1 MRRRR
6 HPHKANFRVNNDA
19 TLTDVTL
26 SLGSNIDRYRHISGA
41 LDALAESF
49 GELLCSPVY
58 ESESVG
64 FDGSP
69 FLNSVV
75 LVRTRMPLAEIVPLL
90 KRIEDEHGRNRSG
103 PKFSP
108 RTLDIDVLTYG
119 EVVGELDGVELPRAE
134 TAKNAFVLKPM
145 ADILP
150 DTQMPGS
157 DLSYAQ
163 LWAAYPKDQQ
173 KLWPVPFEWRG
184 QAL

>member
-1 MRRRR
+1 MSN
-6 HPHKANFRVNNDA
+6 AAGV
-19 TLTDVTL
+19 DVAL
-26 SLGSNIDRYRHISGA
+26 SLGSNIDRYRHITGA
-41 LDALAESF
+41 LDALADAF
-49 GELLCSPVY
+49 GDLVCSPVY

-75 LVRTRMPLAEIVPLL
+75 LIRTDRALVDIVRLL
-90 KRIEDEHGRNRSG
+90 KRIEDDHGRNRSG

-119 EVVGELDGVELPRAE
+119 EVVGERDGIELPRAE
-134 TAKNAFVLKPM
+134 TAENAFVLKPM

-150 DTQMPGS
+150 DARLPGS
-157 DLSYAQ
+157 EKSYAE
-163 LWAAYPKDQQ
+163 LWADYPKDRQ
-173 KLWPVPFEWRG
+173 KLWPVPFQWRD

>member
-1 MRRRR
+1 MSDS
-6 HPHKANFRVNNDA
+6 AVIEVA
-19 TLTDVTL
+19 L
-26 SLGSNIDRYRHISGA
+26 SLGSNIERYRHISGA
-41 LDALAESF
+41 LDALAEAF
-49 GELLCSPVY
+49 GELVCSPVY

-75 LVRTRMPLAEIVPLL
+75 LIHTSRSLAEIVPLL

-119 EVVGELDGVELPRAE
+119 EVVGELDGVELPRTE
-134 TAKNAFVLKPM
+134 TAQNAFVLKPL
-145 ADILP
+145 ADICP
-150 DTQMPGS
+150 DSRLPGS
-157 DLSYAQ
+157 DKSYAE
-163 LWAAYPKDQQ
+163 LWAAYPKDRQ
-173 KLWPVPFEWRG
+173 KLWPVAFQWRD

>member
-1 MRRRR
+1 MER
-6 HPHKANFRVNNDA
+6 AVSNAAVV
-19 TLTDVTL
+19 DVAL

-41 LDALAESF
+41 LDALAEAF

-75 LVRTRMPLAEIVPLL
+75 LIRTAQPLAEIVRLL
-90 KRIEDEHGRNRSG
+90 KRIEDDHGRNRSG

-119 EVVGELDGVELPRAE
+119 EVVGELDGIELPRAE
-134 TAKNAFVLKPM
+134 TAENAFVLKPM

-150 DTQMPGS
+150 DTLLPGS
-157 DLSYAQ
+157 DKSYAE
-163 LWAAYPKDQQ
+163 LWADYPKDRQ
-173 KLWPVPFEWRG
+173 KLWPVAFQWRD